1 MILKLERCRV
11 RFPDWYDELAEV
23 EAEHKGWLQG
33 VEVELDDGTRYP
45 VTFYD
50 PVRLAQDL
58 TEEAKWER
66 PYLAEPGLVV
76 VPAVTRNAI
85 SQAAEHLTASG
96 FFFHLRPIASEPEN
110 GVHR

>member
-58 TEEAKWER
+58 AEEAKWDR
-66 PYLAEPGLVV
+66 PFIAEPGLVV
-76 VPAVTRNAI
+76 IPAVTRAAI
-85 SQAAEHLTASG
+85 LLTAEHLTSTG
-96 FFFHLRPIASEPEN
+96 FCSHLRPIPSVPEN